1 MSSFGNE
8 LSLIR
13 KKHEYT
19 QYRLA
24 KEINLSRS
32 HVLRLENGER
42 NPNLEFVEKVATVF
56 SLNNYEIT
64 KLLLLANLE
73 INISNTY
80 EDFKLCYKLS
90 LELKNKGVLDKAQKL
105 IELGISKFENI
116 IELNALLANLKL
128 IQNQY
133 DDAIALNQEIIKNFE
148 TLSEKSKKQLGITK
162 AEVIHNLGYVYF
174 EKGLSNN
181 SLRELEIIASWENKN
196 NSKTVEDLRVKI
208 LADFNIAIEKFEIA
222 YQLEKNN
229 VTIIDQLARIFF
241 HKADLSYGDERVDL
255 FKKSIDFYDQVISKE
270 DKNFE
275 RHKKEEA
282 SIFLALALGKI
293 FELKEA
299 SRIINT
305 IINYKPQ
312 YYLGY
317 YAKACIYA
325 INGKDNLENITISY
339 EALNKAISLEGYLKE
354 QIKLEV
360 DLYNLRYDKVFYSKF
375 NDLC

>member
-1 MSSFGNE
+1 MSNFGNE
-8 LSLIR
+8 LALIR

-24 KEINLSRS
+24 KEVNLSRS
-32 HVLRLENGER
+32 HVLRIENGER
-42 NPNLEFVEKVATVF
+42 NPNLEFIEKVSNVF
-56 SLNNYEIT
+56 SLNNYEIN

-73 INISNTY
+73 VSINNNY

-90 LELKNKGVLDKAQKL
+90 LELKSKGILDKAQKL

-128 IQNQY
+128 IQNKY
-133 DDAIALNQEIIKNFE
+133 DEAITLNQEIIKNFE
-148 TLSEKSKKQLGITK
+148 NLSEKEKKQLGITK

-174 EKGLSNN
+174 EKGLNNN
-181 SLRELEIIASWENKN
+181 SLREQEIITSWESKN
-196 NSKTVEDLRVKI
+196 NSKTIEELRLSI
-208 LADFNIAIEKFEIA
+208 LSDFNIAIEKFEIA
-222 YQLEKNN
+222 YQMEKNN
-229 VTIIDQLARIFF
+229 VTIMDQLARIFF
-241 HKADLSYGDERVDL
+241 HKGDLSYGDERVDL
-255 FKKSIDFYDQVISKE
+255 FKKAIDFYDQVISKE

-339 EALNKAISLEGYLKE
+339 EALNKALNLANYLKE

-360 DLYNLRYDKVFYSKF
+360 DLYNLRYDKVFHSKF